1 MVRGGGFRQLNFEFL
16 IILSRIWKTI
26 WQHPQQGVILVNLKS
41 GGLREKHALAAWNLG
56 TISAFA

>member
-26 WQHPQQGVILVNLKS
+26 WQHPQWGYFDEFKIGRV
-41 GGLREKHALAAWNLG
+41 A
-56 TISAFA
+56 